1 MRIHGLGQLGIA
13 GALDTIAQTIQ
24 SVEGYYPN
32 TLAYR
37 NNNPGNLVYT
47 SYYAQNYGAV
57 PGDGGFA
64 KFPDYD
70 TGYAALQHQIQVDAG
85 RGDSFYDLTYSWL
98 GSGQGGDWRSYAE
111 TLAGS
116 LGVDPNSL
124 VSAALSGSTDP
135 GSFPV
140 QVPDQPMNVF
150 PETGPVSTSTVV
162 ILGLAALVGVLVLSR

>member
-1 MRIHGLGQLGIA
+1 MRIYGLGQLGIP

-24 SVEGYYPN
+24 QVEGYYPG

-64 KFPDYD
+64 KFPDYG
-70 TGYAALQHQIQVDAG
+70 TGYAALQHQVQVDAG

-98 GSGQGGDWRSYAE
+98 GSGKAATGDPMPRRLPGVWE
-111 TLAGS
+111 LILAHGCR
-116 LGVDPNSL
+116 
-124 VSAALSGSTDP
+124 T
-135 GSFPV
+135 
-140 QVPDQPMNVF
+140 
-150 PETGPVSTSTVV
+150 
-162 ILGLAALVGVLVLSR
+162 R

>member
-1 MRIHGLGQLGIA
+1 VRIHGLGQLGIA

-57 PGDGGFA
+57 QGDSGFA

-98 GSGQGGDWRSYAE
+98 GQGQGGDWRSYAE

-116 LGVDPNSL
+116 LGVDPNST
-124 VSAALSGSTDP
+124 VQAALTETYP
-135 GSFPV
+135 GTFPV
-140 QVPDQPMNVF
+140 QIPDTQLNVF
-150 PETGPVSTSTVV
+150 PETGPVSTSTVA
-162 ILGLAALVGVLVLSR
+162 ILGLAALVGILVLSR

>member
-1 MRIHGLGQLGIA
+1 
-13 GALDTIAQTIQ
+13 LDTIAQTIQ
-24 SVEGYYPN
+24 QVEGYYPG

-64 KFPDYD
+64 KFPDYG
-70 TGYAALQHQIQVDAG
+70 TGYAALQHQVQVDAG

-111 TLAGS
+111 TIAGS
-116 LGVDPNSL
+116 LGVDPSSRVQDTL
-124 VSAALSGSTDP
+124 TATDS

-140 QVPDQPMNVF
+140 QAGSDPVNVF
-150 PETGPVSTSTVV
+150 PETGPVSTNAVV